1 MRQSFW
7 QLLFDVVGVEI
18 RDSKVRGQTLAHEGC
33 VMRVS
38 GGGGGGGGGSSAPDS
53 RSAYYRSVARV
64 IRGLIAGLCA
74 LKLLHARDS

>member
-7 QLLFDVVGVEI
+7 QLLCDVVGVEI

-38 GGGGGGGGGSSAPDS
+38 GGGG
-53 RSAYYRSVARV
+53 RARQIV
-64 IRGLIAGLCA
+64 VVRIIGVWRA
-74 LKLLHARDS
+74 LFVV

>member
-7 QLLFDVVGVEI
+7 QLLCDVVGVEI

-38 GGGGGGGGGSSAPDS
+38 GGSSAPDS
-53 RSAYYRSVARV
+53 CSAHYRSVARV

-74 LKLLHARDS
+74 LKLLHARDSQLDL

>member
-1 MRQSFW
+1 MCQSFW
-7 QLLFDVVGVEI
+7 QLLCDVVGVEI

-33 VMRVS
+33 VIRVS
-38 GGGGGGGGGSSAPDS
+38 VRSSAPDS
-53 RSAYYRSVARV
+53 CSVHYRSAARV